1 MTRSKK
7 KLLFVIPRLVI
18 GGAERL
24 TIYLLKYMDRKKFD
38 VALCLLEEKGEL
50 LNEIP
55 KDIEIFNL
63 HKSNR
68 WSFLSLLKR
77 FNDLVVAYRPD
88 LIYTRMWYATSLAI
102 FSRMLYS
109 HHIPICANEEH
120 NHKRD
125 ILKTDTFGFLKKKF
139 MDIGHRKAELVIVP
153 SGGVKRELI
162 NSYSLRPEKV
172 RVIYNSVD
180 IDFVKS
186 YIHSQSEDPT
196 RVQMPVV
203 VAFGRLISRKG
214 FDDLLKAFRIVRDK
228 MKSRLIIIG
237 DGEEHNNLQNLSYS
251 LSLEDDVTLTGYLDN
266 PYEILSS
273 ADVFVLSSRWEG
285 FGNVIIEAMACGVP
299 VISTDC
305 PYGPNEIIT
314 HGVNGLLVPVGDVQA
329 MAEAIVTLLRDR
341 ALRTSLAEAGRKRA
355 QDFSV
360 DKMVAEY
367 EKVFERVAS

>member
-1 MTRSKK
+1 
-7 KLLFVIPRLVI
+7 
-18 GGAERL
+18 
-24 TIYLLKYMDRKKFD
+24 
-38 VALCLLEEKGEL
+38 
-50 LNEIP
+50 
-55 KDIEIFNL
+55 
-63 HKSNR
+63 
-68 WSFLSLLKR
+68 
-77 FNDLVVAYRPD
+77 
-88 LIYTRMWYATSLAI
+88 
-102 FSRMLYS
+102 
-109 HHIPICANEEH
+109 
-120 NHKRD
+120 
-125 ILKTDTFGFLKKKF
+125 
-139 MDIGHRKAELVIVP
+139 
-153 SGGVKRELI
+153 
-162 NSYSLRPEKV
+162 
-172 RVIYNSVD
+172 
-180 IDFVKS
+180 
-186 YIHSQSEDPT
+186 
-196 RVQMPVV
+196 VV